1 MFKHQN
7 ESYKHIIS
15 DLENKLNCLIQN
27 KDYQEQM
34 LGNNQSNDSPE
45 LILKMK
51 YELEKK
57 DKELKETQLKSDF

>member
-1 MFKHQN
+1 
-7 ESYKHIIS
+7 
-15 DLENKLNCLIQN
+15 
-27 KDYQEQM
+27 M

>member
-34 LGNNQSNDSPE
+34 LGNNQSNDETE

>member
-7 ESYKHIIS
+7 ESFKHIIS

-34 LGNNQSNDSPE
+34 LGNNQSNDE
-45 LILKMK
+45 TEIILKMK